1 LPRCG
6 ATTVLLD
13 GHRRW
18 RWMLEVEE
26 EEEQRNRVEVVHGSR
41 YSGTVAE
48 KRQQRLA
55 RMRQYAGR

>member
-13 GHRRW
+13 GHGRW
-18 RWMLEVEE
+18 EGMLEGEEEEEEEE

-41 YSGTVAE
+41 
-48 KRQQRLA
+48 
-55 RMRQYAGR
+55 